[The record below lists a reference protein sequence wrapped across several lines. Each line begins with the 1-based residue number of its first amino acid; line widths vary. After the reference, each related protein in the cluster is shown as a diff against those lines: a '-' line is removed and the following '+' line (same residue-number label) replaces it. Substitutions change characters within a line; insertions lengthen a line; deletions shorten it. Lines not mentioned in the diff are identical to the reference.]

1 MMMGL
6 ETDVGKA
13 EKIGLVGSPSSTSQL
28 RLDIVAS
35 AVEKSLVGSIAFL
48 KYRQDDS
55 DTYAIGQLS
64 EVTLK
69 NLFAEDQIMKSL
81 TKQRGEVPSITE
93 NQDTHTAVMMI
104 SAVFEAD
111 GDHLATSTFGTVPP
125 TGTSIRLINQD
136 IMNRLV
142 APHAGQLAYV
152 GKVFGSDVLLPSWFR
167 HFGDPKDGGWGDAM
181 HAGIFGKTG
190 SGKSVLGKM
199 IMLSY
204 MRHRP
209 MSLLVLDPQGEFSKI
224 DDEGKVKE
232 FISGLGKT
240 MRVYDLSTL
249 ILLPDWDLFKKILVN
264 SQFLKR
270 LGIRA
275 DRNQDDAADQ
285 VVGILDSK
293 QSQSNLLGR
302 IPLERTHERMA
313 FDHVWNSLQDR
324 KYLEHIYT
332 HNTTGYSRVL
342 STLKN
347 SDKDSFYAEWQKVTR
362 LFGREGGNAHKM
374 SDLLENIGNKNGAV
388 TVINLSEAN
397 APKDILWGA
406 GIQKVMINQVLTKL
420 ISIAQ
425 NKFIEGGNLNTMVVL
440 DEAHRFA
447 PRRLENGDEDSSRLR
462 STLLDA
468 VRTTR
473 KFGLGW
479 MFISQT
485 LASLDRE
492 LIQQL
497 RMYFFG
503 YGLAWGSELV
513 ALKELIGGGNNS
525 VLSLYQQ
532 FHDPASS
539 LEGGQYSFMSVGPS
553 SPLSFSGM
561 PLFFNSL
568 QFPEEFISK
577 NGYGDNAP

>member
-1 MMMGL
+1 MIEL
-6 ETDVGKA
+6 ENDVGKA

-35 AVEKSLVGSIAFL
+35 AVEKGLVGSIAFL
-48 KYRQDDS
+48 KYIQDDN

-104 SAVFEAD
+104 SAVFKVE
-111 GDHLATSTFGTVPP
+111 GNLLSTSTFGTVPP
-125 TGTSIRLINQD
+125 TGTAIRIINQS
-136 IMNRLV
+136 IMDRLV
-142 APHAGQLAYV
+142 APHADHLAYV

-167 HFGDPKDGGWGDAM
+167 HFGKREGGSGDAM
-181 HAGIFGKTG
+181 HIGIFGKTG

-204 MRHRP
+204 MRHRS
-209 MSLLVLDPQGEFSKI
+209 MSLLALDPQGEFSKLE
-224 DDEGKVKE
+224 DDGQIRDFVQSIGKQ
-232 FISGLGKT
+232 I
-240 MRVYDLSTL
+240 RVYDLTNL
-249 ILLPDWDLFKKILVN
+249 ILLPDWDLFKKILAD

-270 LGIRA
+270 LGIRM
-275 DRNQDDAADQ
+275 DENQKDAADQ
-285 VVGILDSK
+285 VVRILTTKDVTVTGTKGS
-293 QSQSNLLGR
+293 
-302 IPLERTHERMA
+302 IPIDLIYDRDA
-313 FDHVWNSLQDR
+313 FDRVWRKLSNE
-324 KYLEHIYT
+324 KYLGHIYT
-332 HNTTGYSRVL
+332 ANQTQYKRVL
-342 STLKN
+342 STIQGA
-347 SDKDSFYAEWQKVTR
+347 DVEEFYSEWAKVAR
-362 LFGREGGNAHKM
+362 LFGRKGAHKI
-374 SDLLENIGNKNGAV
+374 SDLLENIGSRDGSV
-388 TVINLSEAN
+388 TILNLSETR
-397 APKDILWGA
+397 APNDVFWNEGV
-406 GIQKVMINQVLTKL
+406 QKVVINQILSKL
-420 ISIAQ
+420 VRVAQ
-425 NKFIEGGNLNTMVVL
+425 DKFNSGGNLNTMVVL

-447 PRRLENGDEDSSRLR
+447 PRIGAYGDEDSSTLKN
-462 STLLDA
+462 TLLDA

-485 LASLDRE
+485 LASLNRE

-503 YGLAWGSELV
+503 YGLAWGSELG
-513 ALKELIGGGNNS
+513 ALKDLIGGNDS
-525 VLSLYQQ
+525 IVSLYQQ

-539 LEGGQYSFMSVGPS
+539 LDGGQYSFMSVGPS

-577 NGYGDNAP
+577 NGTGDNAT

>member
-1 MMMGL
+1 MMEL
-6 ETDVGKA
+6 ENDVGKA

-35 AVEKSLVGSIAFL
+35 AVEKGLVGSIAFL
-48 KYRQDDS
+48 KYRQDDN

-104 SAVFEAD
+104 SAVFKVE
-111 GDHLATSTFGTVPP
+111 GNQLLTSTFGTVPP
-125 TGTSIRLINQD
+125 TGTAIRIINQS
-136 IMNRLV
+136 IMDRLV
-142 APHAGQLAYV
+142 APHEGQLAYV
-152 GKVFGSDVLLPSWFR
+152 GKVFGNDVLLPSWFR
-167 HFGDPKDGGWGDAM
+167 HFGEPEDGGLGDAM
-181 HAGIFGKTG
+181 HIGIFGKTG
-190 SGKSVLGKM
+190 SGKSVLAKM
-199 IMLSY
+199 IMFSY
-204 MRHRP
+204 MKHRT

-224 DDEGKVKE
+224 DDDRIRNFVSVIGKR
-232 FISGLGKT
+232 IDI
-240 MRVYDLSTL
+240 YDLSQL
-249 ILLPDWDLFKKILVN
+249 ILLPDWDLFKKILID

-275 DRNQDDAADQ
+275 EDNQRDAADQ
-285 VVGILDSK
+285 VVKILRSK
-293 QSQSNLLGR
+293 AQTMDDMMGE
-302 IPLERTHERMA
+302 IPPNRAHERTA
-313 FDHVWNSLQDR
+313 FNRVWRKLQDP
-324 KYLEHIYT
+324 KYLDHIYT
-332 HNTTGYSRVL
+332 SNTPAYKRVL
-342 STLKN
+342 DTMGDVDAN
-347 SDKDSFYAEWQKVTR
+347 EFYTAWQSVAR
-362 LFGREGGNAHKM
+362 LFGRKGSNVHEISRLLGG
-374 SDLLENIGNKNGAV
+374 IGSRDGSV
-388 TVINLSEAN
+388 TIINLSEAD
-397 APKDILWGA
+397 APADVFWNEGV
-406 GIQKVMINQVLTKL
+406 QKVVINQILSKL
-420 ISIAQ
+420 VGIAQ
-425 NKFIEGGNLNTMVVL
+425 AKFIEGGNLNTMVVL

-447 PRRLENGDEDSSRLR
+447 PRKVTYDDEDASALR
-462 STLLDA
+462 NTLLDA

-492 LIQQL
+492 LLQQL

-513 ALKELIGGGNNS
+513 ALKELIGGNNS
-525 VLSLYQQ
+525 VLALYQQ

-539 LEGGQYSFMSVGPS
+539 LEGGNYSFMSVGPS
-553 SPLSFSGM
+553 SPLAFSGM

-568 QFPEEFISK
+568 QFPEEFITK
-577 NGYGDNAP
+577 NGEENNAT